1 MKYFILAFKKWND
14 INGRAN
20 LKEFWYYTLFYV
32 IINLVLVGIDT
43 VFINDIL
50 ISNLEMQP
58 EDFEDGG
65 LLVGLFS
72 LINIIPSL
80 TLTVRRYHD
89 VNKSGWNLLWALT
102 IIGLL
107 YLFILTILK
116 GSKEDNHYGA
126 PSNA

>member
-20 LKEFWYYTLFYV
+20 LREYWYYVLFNYIFWFTLVLIDV
-32 IINLVLVGIDT
+32 IIFVDDVETATQSDY
-43 VFINDIL
+43 IL
-50 ISNLEMQP
+50 STI
-58 EDFEDGG
+58 
-65 LLVGLFS
+65 FS
-72 LINIIPSL
+72 LISFLPSL

-107 YLFILTILK
+107 YLFILTLLK
-116 GSKEDNHYGA
+116 GSEKDNHYGA

>member
-20 LKEFWYYTLFYV
+20 LKEYWYYVLFYFLFTLILSFLDV
-32 IINLVLVGIDT
+32 VFFEYDPYDPSQFGVLSYVFGLINLL
-43 VFINDIL
+43 
-50 ISNLEMQP
+50 
-58 EDFEDGG
+58 
-65 LLVGLFS
+65 
-72 LINIIPSL
+72 PSL

>member
-1 MKYFILAFKKWND
+1 MAEA
-14 INGRAN
+14 INRSFGSFDPSQFGV
-20 LKEFWYYTLFYV
+20 LSDVFGL
-32 IINLVLVGIDT
+32 INLL
-43 VFINDIL
+43 
-50 ISNLEMQP
+50 
-58 EDFEDGG
+58 
-65 LLVGLFS
+65 
-72 LINIIPSL
+72 PSL

-116 GSKEDNHYGA
+116 GSNEDNHYGA

>member
-20 LKEFWYYTLFYV
+20 LKEYWYYVLFYFLLTLILSFLDAV
-32 IINLVLVGIDT
+32 FFEYDPFDPSQFGVLSDVFGLINLL
-43 VFINDIL
+43 
-50 ISNLEMQP
+50 
-58 EDFEDGG
+58 
-65 LLVGLFS
+65 
-72 LINIIPSL
+72 PSL

>member
-1 MKYFILAFKKWND
+1 
-14 INGRAN
+14 
-20 LKEFWYYTLFYV
+20 
-32 IINLVLVGIDT
+32 
-43 VFINDIL
+43 
-50 ISNLEMQP
+50 MQP

-102 IIGLL
+102 IIGFL

-116 GSKEDNHYGA
+116 SSNEDNHYGA

>member
-1 MKYFILAFKKWND
+1 MKYFFLAFSKWND

-20 LKEFWYYTLFYV
+20 LKEFWYYTLFYF
-32 IINLVLVGIDT
+32 IISFVLSGIDAI
-43 VFINDIL
+43 FIDDIL

-72 LINIIPSL
+72 LINIIP
-80 TLTVRRYHD
+80 TLTISVRRMHD
-89 VNKSGWNLLWALT
+89 SNKSGWNLLWAFT
-102 IIGLL
+102 IIGILYVWLL
-107 YLFILTILK
+107 YILK
-116 GSKEDNHYGA
+116 GTDKDNYYGS